1 MRRILSVLCLLM
13 LTLLLIL
20 PSSEGFAQKKKSTK
34 EETTTVQ
41 TTPKSGGTFK
51 EWLGQHVGLP
61 TNHGTLQKIS
71 ADYVVFDDEGVET
84 IVPISMLLSVTVKK
98 EKEDEEKPEKIT
110 LMIKFVSAE

>member
-1 MRRILSVLCLLM
+1 MRRLLSVLCLPM

-51 EWLGQHVGLP
+51 EWLGQHVGRLS
-61 TNHGTLQKIS
+61 NHGTLQKVGP
-71 ADYVVFDDEGVET
+71 DFVVFEDEGTET
-84 IVPISMLLSVTVKK
+84 FVPIAMIQSVTVKK
-98 EKEDEEKPEKIT
+98 EQEDEESPAKIVPAVK
-110 LMIKFVSAE
+110 LLGD